1 MECDYQTPDI
11 RITHVDDVVMKMI
24 YKHEPAAI
32 FREVVVMDLGD
43 YMPELEMNY
52 N

>member
-11 RITHVDDVVMKMI
+11 RITHVSEPIMRMI
-24 YKHEPAAI
+24 YRHEPCLVY
-32 FREVVVMDLGD
+32 REVVVMDLGD